1 MLPPSKT
8 EPINRLL
15 DQLGQWAPLFLRL
28 TLGVIFIAHGADKL
42 FGWFGGGGF
51 SATANQFENDLG
63 LHPGWFHAALGGG
76 GELIGGILVLL
87 GLLTRIGGFL
97 IASTMVVAIVTVHLS
112 NGLFARDGG
121 FEFPLALLG
130 AAMSLVASGGG
141 QLALDRL
148 LFRKK

>member
-1 MLPPSKT
+1 MLPQSKT

-15 DQLGQWAPLFLRL
+15 NQLGQWAPLFLRL

-51 SATANQFENDLG
+51 SATASQFENDLG

-76 GELIGGILVLL
+76 GELVGGSLVLL

-97 IASTMVVAIVTVHLS
+97 IASTMVVAIITVHLS

-130 AAMSLVASGGG
+130 AALSLMASGGG

-148 LFRKK
+148 LFKKN